1 MPDQSLA
8 LADDVAAVSTSD
20 LLAAQRLWATV
31 DSPWIADVDRRTYAA
46 SLADLPVSDLP
57 LVLSTHLPPA
67 RHRGDQ
73 LLTMLAEASDLRP
86 FIGPDQAALEAML
99 AGFAP
104 SAG

>member
-1 MPDQSLA
+1 MPDQHLA
-8 LADDVAAVSTSD
+8 LADDVGAISPSD

-31 DSPWIADVDRRTYAA
+31 DSPWITNVDRRAYAA
-46 SLADLPVSDLP
+46 TLADLPVSGLP

-67 RHRGDQ
+67 RDRGEH
-73 LLTMLAEASDLRP
+73 LLDMLADAPDLPP

-104 SAG
+104 TAG